1 MTSLFAYHD
10 TTLQYDLIQKF
21 RYSHAKSIF
30 DLRKVVL
37 SSTKASPSVEQLLSF
52 SLFIQLLMGYKGF
65 VKLSTSN
72 NNRLRASFR
81 TYKDNPAV
89 KYKVTLRGK
98 ELFIFFEKFVSLP
111 NPVNIINKSFSKIK
125 CVSIYSH
132 KVVDLLHRGQ
142 LESQY
147 KYIKDMQDLNLCVL
161 AKSSE
166 QNALSFFINQI

>member
-1 MTSLFAYHD
+1 MTTLAAYHN

-21 RYSHAKSIF
+21 KYSHAKSIF
-30 DLRKVVL
+30 DLRKAVL
-37 SSTKASPSVEQLLSF
+37 SSTKANLSTEQSVSF
-52 SLFIQLLMGYKGF
+52 SLLIQLLTGYKGS

-72 NNRLRASFR
+72 SNRLRARFKN
-81 TYKDNPAV
+81 YKDNPAIGC
-89 KYKVTLRGK
+89 KVTLRGK

-111 NPVNIINKSFSKIK
+111 NPVNILNKSFSKIK
-125 CVSIYSH
+125 CVSIYSQ
-132 KVVDLLHRGQ
+132 KVVDLLHRSQ

-166 QNALSFFINQI
+166 QNALNFFINQI